1 MTVSVSR
8 GRARRGAVV
17 ARPSRGV
24 GALRA
29 AVVLVVVLMVLVIA
43 RLPWIGDL
51 GMHAATVERLRHDLV
66 RPGDPL
72 VRADAP
78 SPYYSPWTVLLGCLA
93 RVSGLS
99 VWNVLRVGAVVALGL
114 LVSGVWRYA
123 RVLGGSRAAGPLAV
137 LCVVL
142 LWGVRDF
149 AWSGLLG
156 LDSLALTVAYPSVLA
171 AGLSFH
177 LWVVLTRALR
187 VGAGWGVFL
196 GLGVLWAVIVLVHQF
211 TGVVASLGVVG
222 VVVEWFLAP
231 AALTFP
237 LLKGLRPLDPGVRC
251 RPAAGG
257 DFSRPRGGS
266 RGSGTAPRPCRG
278 TVAAACPARFRAPYG
293 TGLRVAGGVA
303 LGVVV
308 LWVWPYYDFFS
319 LSHAGKGLEAIHR
332 PLYDALPA
340 RYGLVL
346 VGVVALAVRARR
358 VRWDALVVFFLLG
371 VAVFALGGLTGH
383 WSLGRV
389 LPAVLIPAQLA
400 LAVEAPAAWGVV
412 QGWWRA
418 GLAVVVGGAL
428 AVGAWAQVGVVG
440 YAVPRRVLPDV
451 VAERSAVP
459 WRGYGWITP
468 RVRYG
473 DVVLARTGP
482 ARRIPAYGAY
492 TVAPGYPDV
501 FLADEAERTDA
512 VRRYYAPGTTPAVRH
527 AVERRYGVRW
537 VVWGRGDGAPPGGL
551 RRVASGPGG
560 AVLYEVVGL

>member
-1 MTVSVSR
+1 VGVLR
-8 GRARRGAVV
+8 AVV
-17 ARPSRGV
+17 G
-24 GALRA
+24 L
-29 AVVLVVVLMVLVIA
+29 LVVLMALVIV

-51 GMHAATVERLRHDLV
+51 GMHAATVERLRHDLPN
-66 RPGDPL
+66 PGDPL

-123 RVLGGSRAAGPLAV
+123 RVLGGSRAAGPSAV

-142 LWGVRDF
+142 LWGVRGF
-149 AWSGLLG
+149 AWSGFLG

-171 AGLSFH
+171 SGLAFH
-177 LWVVLTRALR
+177 LWAVLTRALR
-187 VGAGWGVFL
+187 VSAGWGVFL
-196 GLGVLWAVIVLVHQF
+196 AVGVLWAVVLLVHQF

-222 VVVEWFLAP
+222 VLVGWVFAP
-231 AALTFP
+231 AAPALPVTSRGSAP
-237 LLKGLRPLDPGVRC
+237 WTPWVRC
-251 RPAAGG
+251 RLTVCGASRARAA
-257 DFSRPRGGS
+257 
-266 RGSGTAPRPCRG
+266 
-278 TVAAACPARFRAPYG
+278 VAADSMQPRAPIG
-293 TGLRVAGGVA
+293 VRVVGAAA
-303 LGVVV
+303 LGV
-308 LWVWPYYDFFS
+308 LMLLVWPYYDFFS
-319 LSHAGKGLEAIHR
+319 LLRAGGGLEAVHR

-340 RYGLVL
+340 RYGLAL
-346 VGVVALAVRARR
+346 LGVVALGVRAWR

-371 VAVFALGGLTGH
+371 VAVFALGGVSGH
-383 WSLGRV
+383 WSWGRA

-400 LAVEAPAAWGVV
+400 LALETCAAWDVV

-428 AVGAWAQVGVVG
+428 AVGAWAQAGVLG

-459 WRGYGWITP
+459 WRGYGWIAP
-468 RVRYG
+468 PVRYG
-473 DVVLARTGP
+473 DVVLARRGP

-512 VRRYYAPGTTPAVRH
+512 VRRYFAPGAAPAVRR

-551 RRVASGPGG
+551 RRVAAGPGG
-560 AVLYEVVGL
+560 AVLYEVVSARAGAGAVPGSP

>member
-24 GALRA
+24 GVLRA
-29 AVVLVVVLMVLVIA
+29 AVALVVVLMVLVIL

-123 RVLGGSRAAGPLAV
+123 RVLSASRAAGPLAV

-149 AWSGLLG
+149 AWSGFLG

-177 LWVVLTRALR
+177 LWSASTRALR

-196 GLGVLWAVIVLVHQF
+196 GLGALWAVIALVHQF
-211 TGVVASLGVVG
+211 TGVVASLGVMG
-222 VVVEWFLAP
+222 VVVERFLAP
-231 AALTFP
+231 AALALP
-237 LLKGLRPLDPGVRC
+237 LPEGLRPRDPGVRC

-266 RGSGTAPRPCRG
+266 RGSRTAPHPCR
-278 TVAAACPARFRAPYG
+278 R
-293 TGLRVAGGVA
+293 TGLRVVGGAV
-303 LGVVV
+303 LGMVV
-308 LWVWPYYDFFS
+308 LRVWPYYDFFS
-319 LSHAGKGLEAIHR
+319 LSRAGEGLEAIHR

-340 RYGLVL
+340 RYGLASL
-346 VGVVALAVRARR
+346 GVVALAVRARR

-371 VAVFALGGLTGH
+371 VAVFALGGVSGH
-383 WSLGRV
+383 WSWGRV

-400 LAVEAPAAWGVV
+400 LAVEACAAWGVS

-440 YAVPRRVLPDV
+440 YAVPRRVLPHV

-501 FLADEAERTDA
+501 FLADETERTDA
-512 VRRYYAPGTTPAVRH
+512 VRRYYTPGAATAVRH
-527 AVERRYGVRW
+527 AIVRRYGVRW

-560 AVLYEVVGL
+560 AVLYEVVSVRAGAGAAPGSP